1 VAAITLKSGVRYLA
15 ALGCAALIA
24 FLAFAYLAGTRSTPL
39 AAGRAPAVAAV
50 RTAPVRPARPIS
62 DSDEIVGHPDD
73 GIVALPERGARRRP
87 R

>member
-1 VAAITLKSGVRYLA
+1 MA
-15 ALGCAALIA
+15 ALGGVAVLAL
-24 FLAFAYLAGTRSTPL
+24 LAFAYFAGTRSTPL
-39 AAGRAPAVAAV
+39 AVGRTPAVAAV
-50 RTAPVRPARPIS
+50 HTQPVRPARPIS